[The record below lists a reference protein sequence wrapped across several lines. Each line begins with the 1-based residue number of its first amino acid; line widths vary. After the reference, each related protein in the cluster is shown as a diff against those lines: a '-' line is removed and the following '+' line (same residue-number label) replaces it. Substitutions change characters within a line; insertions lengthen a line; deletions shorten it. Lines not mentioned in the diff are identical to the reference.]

1 MAKSKKISLS
11 KIIKKT
17 EDEYK
22 KSQEENIKRAYG
34 DLLTLLENVH
44 SAKRG
49 TIGNRTVHIFSFVAR
64 PVDELISILRII
76 NKYNIDNP
84 RLNIKATY
92 NDGGRLH
99 YDVIIY
105 RPSTNLSA
113 IAVQFNK
120 PEDSPLSDDEL
131 DNEYN
136 ALLDELRNRAK

>member
-1 MAKSKKISLS
+1 MAKSKKILLS
-11 KIIKKT
+11 KIIKRT

-22 KSQEENIKRAYG
+22 KTQEENIKRAYG

-44 SAKRG
+44 SAKLG

-64 PVDELISILRII
+64 PVDELHSIIRTI

-84 RLNIKATY
+84 RLHINR
-92 NDGGRLH
+92 NHENGGRLH

-113 IAVQFNK
+113 IAVQFNI
-120 PEDSPLSDDEL
+120 PEDHLLTPEVL
-131 DNEYN
+131 DNEYS